1 MDRRV
6 MIAGFVLMAAIALPT
21 YAQGDSAQKIGV
33 VNVKEIFSSY
43 KLAKQ
48 FEAEVEK
55 EKQGAQ
61 TEINDI
67 EKKMK
72 DLMAEIQIL
81 EANSALR
88 LEKEE
93 ELLQLDTL
101 RKFKSERWKQITLK
115 KINDNTAKIYNAI
128 RDEVDA
134 YAAEQGYTLIF
145 KVETPRLEEKSDES
159 ANKRVNMRNVL
170 FYTPGMDITKVIT
183 DRLNAK

>member
-6 MIAGFVLMAAIALPT
+6 MLAGFVLMAAIVLPT
-21 YAQGDSAQKIGV
+21 YAQDGAQRIGV
-33 VNVKEIFSSY
+33 VNVKDIFSNY

-134 YAAEQGYTLIF
+134 YAAEQGTRSSSRSR
-145 KVETPRLEEKSDES
+145 PRGSRRSRTRARTS
-159 ANKRVNMRNVL
+159 A
-170 FYTPGMDITKVIT
+170 
-183 DRLNAK
+183 